1 MSYGQL
7 RFATIVLLLD
17 VLCTPLLVFILLG
30 LWMFRDQVFVIGEP
44 LTPATATMLVG
55 FGAILLFDIA
65 SVAWLAGNRR
75 SAPGKTEARTR
86 LLVLRVLCLVLFA
99 ADKVMIDEVAHET
112 ATAWTLQT
120 EYLLL
125 YGMLFFQLAYNVL
138 LARHLLS
145 KSSVT

>member
-7 RFATIVLLLD
+7 RYAKIVLLLD

-30 LWMFRDQVFVIGEP
+30 LSLFRDQVFVIGEP

-75 SAPGKTEARTR
+75 SAPAETEARTR
-86 LLVLRVLCLVLFA
+86 LLVLGVLCLVLFA
-99 ADKVMIDEVAHET
+99 ADKVLIDEVAHET
-112 ATAWTLQT
+112 ATGWTLPT

-125 YGMLFFQLAYNVL
+125 NGMLIFQLAYNIL

-145 KSSVT
+145 RSSVT

>member
-1 MSYGQL
+1 MSYGQ
-7 RFATIVLLLD
+7 RRYAKIVLLLD

-30 LWMFRDQVFVIGEP
+30 LSLFRDQVFVIGEP

-75 SAPGKTEARTR
+75 SAPAETEARTR
-86 LLVLRVLCLVLFA
+86 LLVLGVLCLVLFA
-99 ADKVMIDEVAHET
+99 ADKVLIDEVAHET
-112 ATAWTLQT
+112 ATGWTLQT

-125 YGMLFFQLAYNVL
+125 NGMLIFQLAYNIL

-145 KSSVT
+145 RSSVT